1 MACFR
6 ESLVLVTRKTWLLCT
21 VHQTM
26 VEKMDEQGPSL
37 RCRRFDH
44 NQSTSSAL
52 EVTSDCPSTSPS
64 TKDDEDAELL
74 HRAAKLRAVKF
85 FLRFEPVVEQAY
97 DAWRAETRLQGVRV
111 LGAVVA
117 LLSLILVCAVESGLW
132 KLEQMPWYKF
142 YASPTFRMPMISV
155 TRGLFLG
162 GVSMISCRVQMK
174 WLIQT
179 AVLLGTIMRIFL
191 RERSLQSTCAN
202 GPVTGH
208 TCIMI
213 DSADAGMKLA
223 TIPLL
228 FYALAKIC
236 LDVPAWLCTVAMLL
250 FTVAGAHSTNA
261 CLRDGSQDPF
271 VWTTLTVVLAVVWYA
286 EISARLS
293 FSAVL
298 KNIELKLHVQE
309 KEKKAATQELA
320 AQLACEELQ
329 NAQLKLRQQ
338 EHAAKERLAAEH
350 RAVEAHQT
358 LQLKLQQQEDA
369 ATTERLAAEHRVAE
383 EKFKAQLAQQEAA
396 NKAHVAVLHTL
407 NHELKGATL
416 IYNLES

>member
-1 MACFR
+1 
-6 ESLVLVTRKTWLLCT
+6 
-21 VHQTM
+21 
-26 VEKMDEQGPSL
+26 
-37 RCRRFDH
+37 
-44 NQSTSSAL
+44 
-52 EVTSDCPSTSPS
+52 
-64 TKDDEDAELL
+64 
-74 HRAAKLRAVKF
+74 
-85 FLRFEPVVEQAY
+85 
-97 DAWRAETRLQGVRV
+97 
-111 LGAVVA
+111 
-117 LLSLILVCAVESGLW
+117 
-132 KLEQMPWYKF
+132 
-142 YASPTFRMPMISV
+142 
-155 TRGLFLG
+155 
-162 GVSMISCRVQMK
+162 
-174 WLIQT
+174 
-179 AVLLGTIMRIFL
+179 
-191 RERSLQSTCAN
+191 
-202 GPVTGH
+202 
-208 TCIMI
+208 MI

-223 TIPLL
+223 TMPLL

-329 NAQLKLRQQ
+329 NAQLKL
-338 EHAAKERLAAEH
+338 
-350 RAVEAHQT
+350 
-358 LQLKLQQQEDA
+358 QQQEDA